1 MICRTKEKLNKQI
14 NKSKRVNKIKQDLVH
29 IGDHSVTE
37 IFPNHICDKVFKN
50 GPSGSDGPY
59 PFKFFEGFHILEY
72 FSPNTSDF
80 KL

>member
-1 MICRTKEKLNKQI
+1 MIYRTKEKLNKQI

-50 GPSGSDGPY
+50 GPSG
-59 PFKFFEGFHILEY
+59 
-72 FSPNTSDF
+72 
-80 KL
+80 